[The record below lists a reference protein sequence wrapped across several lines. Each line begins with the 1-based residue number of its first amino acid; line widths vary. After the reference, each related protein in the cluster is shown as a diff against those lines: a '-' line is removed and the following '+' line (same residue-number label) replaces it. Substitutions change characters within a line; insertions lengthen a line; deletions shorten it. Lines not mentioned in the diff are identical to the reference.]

1 MRAIRERKRT
11 STGHSS
17 EQYWF
22 VIYTSTGLSSDQY
35 WLKNPPYIRG
45 FQQAPLPY
53 SPSLGGTWYIY
64 VKREVRRNIR

>member
-35 WLKNPPYIRG
+35 WSA
-45 FQQAPLPY
+45 Q
-53 SPSLGGTWYIY
+53 
-64 VKREVRRNIR
+64 

>member
-1 MRAIRERKRT
+1 MRAIREGKRT

-35 WLKNPPYIRG
+35 WST
-45 FQQAPLPY
+45 Q
-53 SPSLGGTWYIY
+53 
-64 VKREVRRNIR
+64 

>member
-22 VIYTSTGLSSDQY
+22 VICTSTGLSSDQY
-35 WLKNPPYIRG
+35 WSELRPVLVSSVTSTG
-45 FQQAPLPY
+45 
-53 SPSLGGTWYIY
+53 
-64 VKREVRRNIR
+64 